1 MRGACEAPTCHD
13 VSFGRFVTTQ
23 QPMSPTSGANQR
35 VVNNASQDERDR
47 RAGFLQA
54 FQSNPLPDSEVLA
67 NLGLFL
73 NRQALSRLLFM
84 HDLYRL
90 ALPVHGVVMEFGTRW
105 GQNVVTFT
113 NLRGIYEPYNYTR
126 KIVAFDTFEGF
137 PTVDPK
143 DGGDPV
149 VQSGAYAVTQGYDN
163 FLAELMRYHE
173 SESPLAHMVKH
184 ELVKGDVCE
193 TLPKYLEQHPE
204 TIVALAYFDVDLY
217 EPTKK
222 CLEAL
227 APYLTKGSVLGFDEL
242 NFPAFPGETVA
253 LRETLGLGRHA
264 IRRSGL
270 SPTASYLVL
279 D

>member
-1 MRGACEAPTCHD
+1 
-13 VSFGRFVTTQ
+13 VI
-23 QPMSPTSGANQR
+23 
-35 VVNNASQDERDR
+35 NNASQEEMDR
-47 RAGFLQA
+47 RAGFLRA
-54 FQSNPLPDSEVLA
+54 FRSNPLPDDEVLR

-137 PTVDPK
+137 PVVDSK

-149 VQSGAYAVTQGYDN
+149 IQAGAYAVTAGYEN
-163 FLAELMRYHE
+163 VLGGLMRYHE
-173 SESPLAHMVKH
+173 AESPLPHLVKH
-184 ELVKGDVCE
+184 ELVKGDVTE

-204 TIVALAYFDVDLY
+204 TIVALAYFDLDLY
-217 EPTKK
+217 EPTKH

-253 LRETLGLGRHA
+253 LREALGLNRHA
-264 IRRSGL
+264 IRRSPL
-270 SPTASYLVL
+270 SPTASYLVV

>member
-1 MRGACEAPTCHD
+1 
-13 VSFGRFVTTQ
+13 
-23 QPMSPTSGANQR
+23 MSLPSSANQTR
-35 VVNNASQDERDR
+35 IVNNASQDELDR
-47 RAGFLQA
+47 RAAFVQA
-54 FQSNPLPDSEVLA
+54 FRSNPLPDAEVLA

-149 VQSGAYAVTQGYDN
+149 VHTGAYAVTKGYDG
-163 FLAELMRYHE
+163 FLGGLMRYHE
-173 SESPLAHMVKH
+173 SESPLSHMVKH

-253 LRETLGLGRHA
+253 LREALGLSRHA
-264 IRRSGL
+264 VRRSPL
-270 SPTASYLVL
+270 SPTASYLVV